1 MWNLLLDINDP
12 ISQDMQ
18 AAELLSSFVDEAG
31 VSTLVSFGFEEG
43 LARKALKASV
53 RLSFLLSISM
63 GWLKDACDYSL
74 CRIKILKI

>member
-1 MWNLLLDINDP
+1 
-12 ISQDMQ
+12 MQ

-53 RLSFLLSISM
+53 RFSYLLSIFL
-63 GWLKDACDYSL
+63 GWLKDACDYW
-74 CRIKILKI
+74 IKVLKI